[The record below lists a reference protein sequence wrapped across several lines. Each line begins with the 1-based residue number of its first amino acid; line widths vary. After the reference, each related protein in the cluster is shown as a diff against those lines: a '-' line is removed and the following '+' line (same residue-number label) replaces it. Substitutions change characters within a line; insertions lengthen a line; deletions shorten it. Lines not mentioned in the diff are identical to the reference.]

1 MSRLKNILRHV
12 RKSPILKY
20 GVVQVAG
27 VAIVGFL
34 DENSVWS
41 HIRNRRTIDELQMEI
56 KSYRD
61 QYERDKSQLRRLDT
75 DPKAIE
81 QIARERYMMKRD
93 DEDIFVLSDDD
104 VQTSIKQDDETIE

>member
-1 MSRLKNILRHV
+1 
-12 RKSPILKY
+12 
-20 GVVQVAG
+20 
-27 VAIVGFL
+27 
-34 DENSVWS
+34 
-41 HIRNRRTIDELQMEI
+41 MEI

-104 VQTSIKQDDETIE
+104 VQTSTKQDDETIE